1 MIRRDYFMRMA
12 QEFAQVLARLL
23 SLKQKGEYRA
33 ATNSEKLSELI
44 STLAAASALPL
55 VRQHA

>member
-1 MIRRDYFMRMA
+1 
-12 QEFAQVLARLL
+12 LAFFKIL
-23 SLKQKGEYRA
+23 KGEYCA